1 MILVNERSQQHSGLK
16 DVKYYNL
23 VVING
28 DRQIIR

>member
-1 MILVNERSQQHSGLK
+1 MILVNECSQQHSGLK
-16 DVKYYNL
+16 DARYNNL